1 MKERAMKRLEAVN
14 DFVIK
19 FANVNGSG
27 SASANELFAKA
38 ILRMGVPV
46 SPRNIFPSNIQGLPT
61 WYEVRVCERGWLGRR
76 GGIDMMV
83 AMNPQTW
90 AQDVAEVEQGGYL
103 FYDSTKALP
112 PSAFRDDINV
122 IGMPVTAICNAT
134 YEDPRQRT
142 LFKNIMVL
150 GALSV
155 LMEVDAGVIEGLF
168 GEQYKGKERL
178 LESNVRA
185 LHAGRSFAKDHLKA
199 PIGLTVKQ
207 ADAVKD
213 RIFVDGNAAAALG
226 CLYGG
231 ATVCAWYPIT
241 PSSSLAESFEKYC
254 RKYRV
259 DPATGQNR
267 FAIVQ
272 AEDEIASIGVVTGA
286 GWNGARA
293 FTATSGPGV
302 SLMTEFIGLAYF
314 AEIPMTIIDVQRGGP
329 STGMPTRTQ
338 QADLISSAYASHGD
352 TKHVMLL
359 PQDPHECFEM
369 SAAALD
375 LADRLQTPIFVMTD
389 LDIGMNQRLC
399 APFTWDDARVH
410 DHGKVMTAEELEAGR
425 DFGRYKDVDGDG
437 IPWRTLPGT
446 HPSKG
451 AYFTRG
457 TTRDEYARY
466 SESGPHYLANVQ
478 RLLRKFAT
486 AANLVPPPQVRSAA
500 KKTRLGV
507 LYFGSTAPSMDEAL
521 EALADDGI
529 HLDAMRLRAFPFP
542 ASVKE
547 FIATHDHV
555 FVVEQNRDAQM
566 RQLLVNELDIDPGW
580 LIAVLHY
587 DGTPITARFITQSIT
602 KHVHALAVAPRR
614 ERIV

>member
-1 MKERAMKRLEAVN
+1 
-14 DFVIK
+14 
-19 FANVNGSG
+19 
-27 SASANELFAKA
+27 
-38 ILRMGVPV
+38 
-46 SPRNIFPSNIQGLPT
+46 
-61 WYEVRVCERGWLGRR
+61 
-76 GGIDMMV
+76 
-83 AMNPQTW
+83 
-90 AQDVAEVEQGGYL
+90 
-103 FYDSTKALP
+103 
-112 PSAFRDDINV
+112 
-122 IGMPVTAICNAT
+122 
-134 YEDPRQRT
+134 
-142 LFKNIMVL
+142 
-150 GALSV
+150 
-155 LMEVDAGVIEGLF
+155 
-168 GEQYKGKERL
+168 
-178 LESNVRA
+178 
-185 LHAGRSFAKDHLKA
+185 
-199 PIGLTVKQ
+199 
-207 ADAVKD
+207 
-213 RIFVDGNAAAALG
+213 
-226 CLYGG
+226 
-231 ATVCAWYPIT
+231 
-241 PSSSLAESFEKYC
+241 
-254 RKYRV
+254 
-259 DPATGQNR
+259 
-267 FAIVQ
+267 
-272 AEDEIASIGVVTGA
+272 
-286 GWNGARA
+286 
-293 FTATSGPGV
+293 
-302 SLMTEFIGLAYF
+302 
-314 AEIPMTIIDVQRGGP
+314 
-329 STGMPTRTQ
+329 
-338 QADLISSAYASHGD
+338 
-352 TKHVMLL
+352 
-359 PQDPHECFEM
+359 
-369 SAAALD
+369 
-375 LADRLQTPIFVMTD
+375 MTD

-466 SESGPHYLANVQ
+466 SESGPHYMANVQ

-507 LYFGSTAPSMDEAL
+507 LYFGSTAPAMDEAL

-529 HLDAMRLRAFPFP
+529 HLDAMRLRAFPVP

-614 ERIV
+614 ERIL